1 MVEEA
6 RRGRGRPRD
15 AGIDARVMAATLE
28 LLAEEGF
35 AGANV
40 QAISRRAN
48 VHSSAIYR
56 RWPTRIE
63 LIEEAVFPGLDV
75 AAVRPSGDLGRDLRR
90 FLRNYVRTR
99 GSPAARAA
107 ASGLLASYQGGVTPR
122 NSEDWIRVSARPQF
136 QDILNAAPAGSIDPD
151 LNPDDVFD
159 MLVGAVLGHVLVPT
173 LAGRPRFVERTV
185 DLVIRLLRPLSELDR
200 TRPSRPTSGEPTR

>member
-1 MVEEA
+1 MVDKA

-15 AGIDARVMAATLE
+15 AGIDGRVLAATLE
-28 LLAEEGF
+28 LLVEEGF
-35 AGANV
+35 EGTNI

-63 LIEEAVFPGLDV
+63 LIEESVFPGLDV
-75 AAVRPSGDLGRDLRR
+75 AAVRPSGDLRRDLRR
-90 FLRNYVRTR
+90 FLRSYVRTL

-107 ASGLLASYQGGVTPR
+107 IPALLATYQAGVQPR
-122 NSEDWIRVSARPQF
+122 NAEDWIRVSARPQF
-136 QDILNAAPAGSIDPD
+136 QDIIRAAPAGSVDLD

-159 MLVGAVLGHVLVPT
+159 MLVGAILGHVLVPT
-173 LAGRPRFVERTV
+173 LASRPRFVERTA
-185 DLVIRLLRPLSELDR
+185 DLAIRLLRPVSELKSVTLMGR
-200 TRPSRPTSGEPTR
+200 